1 MVTVFVIFWVVLGL
15 VVFVVAARGGS
26 GVPPEDVPV
35 GRSKLGQVARQ
46 RGLTAVIV
54 LAFVFG
60 LVAPTLVLAHNA
72 EHKASEAP
80 GGVHLTAAETTGRE
94 LFSQHCNLC
103 HTLQAANA
111 VARIGPNLDVLVPTV
126 APSARKAFVL
136 SAILE
141 GEARGFGQMPALLYQ
156 GKEAEDVAA
165 FVAAVA
171 GR

>member
-1 MVTVFVIFWVVLGL
+1 MTTAVAVAIFWVVLGL
-15 VVFVVAARGGS
+15 VVFAVAVRSGRGGEGGS
-26 GVPPEDVPV
+26 GEAAKRH
-35 GRSKLGQVARQ
+35 GMT
-46 RGLTAVIV
+46 GLIV

-72 EHKASEAP
+72 EHKASEGP
-80 GGVHLTAAETTGRE
+80 GGLRLTAAETTGRE
-94 LFSQHCNLC
+94 LFSEKCNLC

-111 VARIGPNLDVLVPTV
+111 VARTGPNLDVLVPTV
-126 APSARKAFVL
+126 PQSARKAYVL
-136 SAILE
+136 SAIME

-171 GR
+171 GH